1 MVGKSDAR
9 FRATR
14 QQFVSVQDKKIFITF
29 ATNLIPNK
37 SLMCYKKT
45 EILKNYNVK

>member
-14 QQFVSVQDKKIFITF
+14 QHFVSVQDKKIFIAF
-29 ATNLIPNK
+29 ATNLFQTK
-37 SLMCYKKT
+37 
-45 EILKNYNVK
+45 V